1 MADGEEMTRE
11 GYERLAA
18 ELEHL
23 ETVARV
29 EMADAILAAREH
41 GDLSENAEYHAAKE
55 EQAHLETRIAR
66 LRHQLTAVRVVDA
79 ADVSADRVGVGSRVS
94 IRYEDGETADY
105 QLVGSAEASP
115 ADGRLSVESP
125 FGKALLGR
133 TAGDAV
139 TVETPG
145 GRMRLTVVAVGAR

>member
-1 MADGEEMTRE
+1 VSAEEMTRE
-11 GYERLAA
+11 GYERLVA
-18 ELEHL
+18 ELDRL

-29 EMADAILAAREH
+29 EIADAILEAREH

-66 LRHQLTAVRVVDA
+66 LRSQLTAVRVVD
-79 ADVSADRVGVGSRVS
+79 DGDISSDRAGVGSRVS

-115 ADGRLSVESP
+115 ADGRLSIDSP

-133 TAGDAV
+133 SAGEAV
-139 TVETPG
+139 TVQAPG
-145 GRMRLTVVAVGAR
+145 GTLRLTVVSVGAR